1 LGYLGDPRLGRLVT
15 IPAGEFW
22 MGEGQ
27 KKHKLFLSAYQIGAY
42 PLTNM
47 EFSRFV
53 EAGGYQ
59 ERRWWTEA
67 GWQEKEKPTYE
78 DGPWTKPRWWDDS
91 RFNKPNQPVVG
102 VSWYEAVAYCRW
114 LSAETGQ
121 SYRLPT
127 EAEWEKAA
135 RGNDGRT
142 YPWGN
147 NFDPSHLNAN
157 EGEQAVRAT
166 SPVGIYPTGASPFGL
181 FDGVG
186 NVWEWCATEAGKA
199 YPYDV
204 QEDEWTESYLNRT
217 NVRVLRG
224 GSWDDS
230 VNLTR
235 CARRDWVSPS
245 GWISSFGFRIVVVS
259 PLSPPSA
266 L

>member
-1 LGYLGDPRLGRLVT
+1 
-15 IPAGEFW
+15 

-27 KKHKLFLSAYQIGAY
+27 KKHKLFLPAYQIGAY

-59 ERRWWTEA
+59 ERRWWTQV
-67 GWQEKEKPTYE
+67 GWKEKEE
-78 DGPWTKPRWWDDS
+78 RGWIEPRWGDDS

-224 GSWDDS
+224 GSWLNHES
-230 VNLTR
+230 SSR
-235 CARRDWVSPS
+235 CARRNGSYPFDGYVS
-245 GWISSFGFRIVVVS
+245 IGFRIVVVS